1 MSDGQAPAASRAPV
15 GRPLLSLSLA
25 AMMDEVHAHSGAVYL
40 LSQEHSVLEMA
51 VMAGLP
57 RAFAAPWERVALGAP
72 IPVAEAARER
82 RLVWVGGEEDM
93 ARLYPRIAVVLP
105 YPFALAALPVATD
118 TTVYGAVFVTWP
130 GSHPP
135 VMSDHEREHLTAAC
149 RRLAVR
155 LERAAEQSLPLAPE
169 PDLLG
174 SPPVGGVAGTLG
186 TVEAARMVARLPYGL
201 CSLDLH
207 GRVAF
212 ANAAAA
218 ELIGVPVSRLLGTQL
233 WASVPW
239 LNDPVYEDRYRAA
252 LFSQQGTSFVAL
264 RPPGDWLSFR
274 MYPSTTGLS
283 VRITRARGVAPMGPA
298 APRTGVADGAA
309 GGAPGG
315 SGGDTEGRAP
325 VGGAPEGGASEGGS
339 PGSAASEGGSSQGGP
354 SARVGGAPSRLV
366 TISQVLT
373 LAGALTEAVG
383 AQDVVQLVA
392 DEIAPAVGAQ
402 AVVVLGSRANRL
414 HVLGHRGY
422 PDPHIVERFDG
433 APLTQ
438 QTPGV
443 HALNTGVPAFFES
456 RAQLE
461 RLYPARLATPDGFAA
476 WAYLPLIAS
485 GRPVGTCVLAYAE
498 PHPFP
503 TDERAV
509 LISLSGLIALAL
521 ERALLYDA
529 KHQLAHGLQAALLP
543 HSLPPLPGVTAA
555 ARYLPATRGMDIG
568 GDFYDLVPTAG
579 EAAAVIG
586 DVQGHNVTAAG
597 LMGQLRTAVRAYT
610 TVGQAPEQVMTST
623 NRLLIDL
630 GADLFA
636 SCLYLRLDPA
646 HGRAVMARA
655 GHPPPLLLRPD
666 GRVRVL
672 DLAGGP
678 LLGIDASAAYPTTEV
693 ALAPGSVLVLYTD
706 GLIESPG
713 VDIEDALAALG
724 RRLARVGDQPL
735 DRLADALVG
744 HLAAAE
750 ERLDDVALLLLR
762 AQR

>member
-1 MSDGQAPAASRAPV
+1 MVGVSDGQTSAQAPAATRTRV
-15 GRPLLSLSLA
+15 GRPLLSLALA
-25 AMMDEVHAHSGAVYL
+25 SMMDEVNAHSGAVYL
-40 LSQEHSVLEMA
+40 LSPAEPVLEMA

-57 RAFAAPWERVALGAP
+57 RAFAAPWERVGLSAP
-72 IPVAEAARER
+72 IPVAEAVRER
-82 RLVWVGGEEDM
+82 RLVWVGGEEEM
-93 ARLYPRIAVVLP
+93 AARYPRIAVVLP
-105 YPFALAALPVATD
+105 YPFALAAVPVATGS
-118 TTVYGAVFVTWP
+118 TAYGAVFVTWP

-135 VMSDHEREHLTAAC
+135 DLSDRERDHLTAAC
-149 RRLAVR
+149 DRLAKR
-155 LERAAEQSLPLAPE
+155 LERAIEESRQLLPE

-174 SPPVGGVAGTLG
+174 GAPVGGAAGTLG

-218 ELIGVPVSRLLGTQL
+218 ELIGLPVSSLLGTQL

-252 LFSQQGTSFVAL
+252 LLSQQTTSFVAL
-264 RPPGDWLSFR
+264 RPPGDWMSFR

-283 VRITRARGVAPMGPA
+283 VRVTRARAVAEMNRAGPQ
-298 APRTGVADGAA
+298 
-309 GGAPGG
+309 PGD
-315 SGGDTEGRAP
+315 S
-325 VGGAPEGGASEGGS
+325 
-339 PGSAASEGGSSQGGP
+339 
-354 SARVGGAPSRLV
+354 PSRLV

-383 AQDVVQLVA
+383 VQDVVQLVA
-392 DEIAPAVGAQ
+392 DEIAPAVGSQ
-402 AVVVLGSRANRL
+402 ALVVLGSRAGRL

-422 PDPHIVERFDG
+422 PDPHLVERFDG
-433 APLTQ
+433 LPLAEP
-438 QTPGV
+438 TPGT
-443 HALNTGVPAFFES
+443 HALNTGMPAFFDS
-456 RAQLE
+456 REELE
-461 RLYPARLATPDGFAA
+461 RLYPSRHATPDGFAA

-503 TDERAV
+503 ADERAV
-509 LISLSGLIALAL
+509 LTSLGGLIAQAL

-543 HSLPPLPGVTAA
+543 HSLPPLAGIDSAS
-555 ARYLPATRGMDIG
+555 RYLPATHGMEIG
-568 GDFYDLVPTAG
+568 GDFYDLVPTRG
-579 EAAAVIG
+579 GAAAVIG

-597 LMGQLRTAVRAYT
+597 LMGQIRTAVRAYT
-610 TVGQAPEQVMTST
+610 TVGQAPEEVMGST

-646 HGRAVMARA
+646 RGRAVMARA
-655 GHPPPLLLRPD
+655 GHPPPLLRRPD

-678 LLGIDASAAYPTTEV
+678 LLGIDGSAGYPTTEV
-693 ALAPGSVLVLYTD
+693 DLAPGSVLALYTD

-713 VDIEDALAALG
+713 VDIEDALAGLG
-724 RRLARVGDQPL
+724 ERLTEAGELPL
-735 DRLADALVG
+735 DELADHLVR
-744 HLAAAE
+744 HSTAAR

-762 AQR
+762 AR